1 VTQRRSRLDR
11 LMQFV
16 RPRPIRDFAPPPT
29 QVAPDLW
36 TIERRLRMPGGPTLP
51 TRSTV
56 VRLPAGGLLV
66 VSPPPV
72 DAGGLEAL
80 DALGAVEDVL
90 VPNSFHYLN
99 AADFVARYPGATLR
113 LAPGLH
119 DRIAGLPGEELTAS
133 APAAWG
139 GAVEH
144 QILGPVRGISEVAV
158 FHRPSATL
166 MLMDLAFNMATFESA
181 FERIAWRLSGVPTS
195 FGPSRTA
202 RTFLLN
208 DRRMAADFLER
219 VLAWPFQRVL
229 VAHGEA
235 LEDRASEVFRHA
247 FAPFLADANA
257 PQAGGGAQA

>member
-11 LMQFV
+11 LIQFV
-16 RPRPIRDFAPPPT
+16 RPRLIRDFAPPPT

-72 DAGGLEAL
+72 EAGGLAAL
-80 DALGAVEDVL
+80 DALGAVQDVL

-133 APAAWG
+133 TPAAWG

-144 QILGPVRGISEVAV
+144 QILGPVRGIAEVAV

-166 MLMDLAFNMATFESA
+166 MLMDLAFNMVRFESA
-181 FERIAWRLSGVPTS
+181 FERVAWRLSGVPAS

-229 VAHGEA
+229 VAHGEP
-235 LEDRASEVFRHA
+235 LEDLAADVFQHA
-247 FAPFLADANA
+247 FAGFLADATA
-257 PQAGGGAQA
+257 PRVGGSAHE